1 MEQFATSQEILSV
14 KTTVLPKIRSFEVKI
29 LEFDKKSKENIEII
43 KRFDNIILEK
53 ASKFRVESIEL
64 ELEKF
69 AQEDKKLLE
78 HINIISK
85 K

>member
-64 ELEKF
+64 EKF